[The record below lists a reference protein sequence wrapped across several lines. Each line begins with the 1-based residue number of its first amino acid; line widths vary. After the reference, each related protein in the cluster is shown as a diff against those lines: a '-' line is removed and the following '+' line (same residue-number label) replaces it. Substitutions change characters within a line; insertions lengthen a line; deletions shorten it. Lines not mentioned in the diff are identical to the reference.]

1 MYLLIDNYDSFTYNL
16 ADLVAETGRDVRV
29 YRCDQISPAE
39 IATLKPQ
46 GLIISPGPKRPE
58 DAVHS
63 LSIVRAFCHTLPIL
77 GICLGMQILAYA
89 AGAVVTRGKRPMHG
103 KVTAIHHRGRGLFR
117 DLPETFQVTRYH
129 SLVVQGET
137 LPATYAIDAVS
148 DDGAVMALSHH
159 SLPLYGLQFHPEAV
173 LSEYGKEL
181 ITTFCRL
188 AETSLEK
195 AGDCHD

>member
-1 MYLLIDNYDSFTYNL
+1 MPDIRKTAKKGSENEPFLSSLFLHNTQEETMYLMIDNYDSFTYNL

-77 GICLGMQILAYA
+77 GVCLGMQLRLKGYRINLTAML
-89 AGAVVTRGKRPMHG
+89 RSRPHC
-103 KVTAIHHRGRGLFR
+103 KI
-117 DLPETFQVTRYH
+117 
-129 SLVVQGET
+129 
-137 LPATYAIDAVS
+137 
-148 DDGAVMALSHH
+148 
-159 SLPLYGLQFHPEAV
+159 
-173 LSEYGKEL
+173 
-181 ITTFCRL
+181 
-188 AETSLEK
+188 
-195 AGDCHD
+195 

>member
-16 ADLVAETGRDVRV
+16 ANLVAETGRDVRV
-29 YRCDQISPAE
+29 HRCDQISPAE

-77 GICLGMQILAYA
+77 GVCLGMQILAYA

-117 DLPETFQVTRYH
+117 GLPETFQVTRYH

-137 LPATYAIDAVS
+137 LPAAYAIDAVS
-148 DDGAVMALSHH
+148 NDGAVMALSHR

-173 LSEYGKEL
+173 LSEYGREL

-188 AETSLEK
+188 AESSLEK
-195 AGDCHD
+195 GGDCHD

>member
-77 GICLGMQILAYA
+77 GVCLGMQILAYA
-89 AGAVVTRGKRPMHG
+89 AGAVVTRRFTIVAGASFGGCRKPSRSRAIIRWWSKR
-103 KVTAIHHRGRGLFR
+103 KRC
-117 DLPETFQVTRYH
+117 
-129 SLVVQGET
+129 
-137 LPATYAIDAVS
+137 
-148 DDGAVMALSHH
+148 
-159 SLPLYGLQFHPEAV
+159 LPLMP
-173 LSEYGKEL
+173 
-181 ITTFCRL
+181 
-188 AETSLEK
+188 
-195 AGDCHD
+195 

>member
-16 ADLVAETGRDVRV
+16 ADLFAETGRDVRV

-63 LSIVRAFCHTLPIL
+63 LSIVHAFCRTLPIL
-77 GICLGMQILAYA
+77 GVCLGMQVLAYA

-117 DLPETFQVTRYH
+117 GLPETFQVTRYH
-129 SLVVQGET
+129 SLVVQAET
-137 LPATYAIDAVS
+137 LPAAYAIDAVS
-148 DDGAVMALSHH
+148 DDGAVMALSHR

-173 LSEYGKEL
+173 LSEYGREL
-181 ITTFCRL
+181 ITIFCRL
-188 AETSLEK
+188 AESSLEK

>member
-63 LSIVRAFCHTLPIL
+63 LSIVHAFCRTLPIL
-77 GICLGMQILAYA
+77 GVCLGMQVLAYA
-89 AGAVVTRGKRPMHG
+89 AGAVITRGKRPMHG
-103 KVTAIHHRGRGLFR
+103 KVTAIHHCGRGLFR
-117 DLPETFQVTRYH
+117 GLPETFQVTRYH
-129 SLVVQGET
+129 SLVVQPET
-137 LPATYAIDAVS
+137 LPAAYAIDAVS

-173 LSEYGKEL
+173 LSEYGREL
-181 ITTFCRL
+181 ITMFYRL
-188 AETSLEK
+188 AESSLEK

>member
-63 LSIVRAFCHTLPIL
+63 LSIVRAFCRTLPIL
-77 GICLGMQILAYA
+77 GVCLGMQILAYA

-117 DLPETFQVTRYH
+117 GLPETFQVTRYH
-129 SLVVQGET
+129 SLVVQSET
-137 LPATYAIDAVS
+137 LPAAYAIDAVS

-188 AETSLEK
+188 AESSLEK

>member
-63 LSIVRAFCHTLPIL
+63 LSIIRAFCHTLPIL

-117 DLPETFQVTRYH
+117 GLPETFQVTRYH

-137 LPATYAIDAVS
+137 LPAAYAIDAVS
-148 DDGAVMALSHH
+148 DDGAVMALSHR

-173 LSEYGKEL
+173 LSEYGREL

-188 AETSLEK
+188 AESSLEK
-195 AGDCHD
+195 GGDCHD

>member
-77 GICLGMQILAYA
+77 GVCLGMQILAYA

-103 KVTAIHHRGRGLFR
+103 KVTAIHHRGRVLFR
-117 DLPETFQVTRYH
+117 GLPETFQVTRYH

-137 LPATYAIDAVS
+137 LPAAYAIDAVS
-148 DDGAVMALSHH
+148 DDGAVMALSHR

-173 LSEYGKEL
+173 LSEYGREL

>member
-16 ADLVAETGRDVRV
+16 ADLFAETGHDVRV

-63 LSIVRAFCHTLPIL
+63 LPIL
-77 GICLGMQILAYA
+77 GVCLGMQILAYA

-117 DLPETFQVTRYH
+117 GLPETFQVTRYH
-129 SLVVQGET
+129 SLVVQPET
-137 LPATYAIDAVS
+137 LPAAYAIDAVS

-159 SLPLYGLQFHPEAV
+159 SRPLYGLQFHPEAV
-173 LSEYGKEL
+173 LSEYGREL
-181 ITTFCRL
+181 ITMFCRL
-188 AETSLEK
+188 AESSLEK

>member
-77 GICLGMQILAYA
+77 GVCLGMQILAYA

-117 DLPETFQVTRYH
+117 GLPETFQVTRYH
-129 SLVVQGET
+129 SLVVQPET
-137 LPATYAIDAVS
+137 LPAAYAIDAVS
-148 DDGAVMALSHH
+148 DDGAVMALSHR
-159 SLPLYGLQFHPEAV
+159 SRPLYGLQFHPEAV
-173 LSEYGKEL
+173 LSEYGREL

-188 AETSLEK
+188 AESSLEK

>member
-1 MYLLIDNYDSFTYNL
+1 MYLLIDNHDSFTYNL

-77 GICLGMQILAYA
+77 GVCLGMQILAYA

-117 DLPETFQVTRYH
+117 GLPETFQVTRYH

-137 LPATYAIDAVS
+137 LPAAYAIDAVS
-148 DDGAVMALSHH
+148 DDGAVMALSHR

-173 LSEYGKEL
+173 LSEYGREL

-188 AETSLEK
+188 AESSLEK

>member
-16 ADLVAETGRDVRV
+16 ADLFAETGRDVSV

-77 GICLGMQILAYA
+77 GVCLGMQILAYA

-103 KVTAIHHRGRGLFR
+103 KVTAIHHRGRGLFQ

-129 SLVVQGET
+129 SLVVQPET
-137 LPATYAIDAVS
+137 LPAVYTIDAVS

-159 SLPLYGLQFHPEAV
+159 SRPLYGLQFHPEAV
-173 LSEYGKEL
+173 LSEYGREL

-188 AETSLEK
+188 AESSLEK

>member
-63 LSIVRAFCHTLPIL
+63 LSIVHAFCRTLPIL
-77 GICLGMQILAYA
+77 GVCLGMQILAYA

-103 KVTAIHHRGRGLFR
+103 KVTAIHHRGRGLFQ

-129 SLVVQGET
+129 SLVVQPET
-137 LPATYAIDAVS
+137 LPAAYAIDAVS

-173 LSEYGKEL
+173 LSEYGREL
-181 ITTFCRL
+181 ITMFCRL
-188 AETSLEK
+188 AESSLEK
-195 AGDCHD
+195 GGDCHD